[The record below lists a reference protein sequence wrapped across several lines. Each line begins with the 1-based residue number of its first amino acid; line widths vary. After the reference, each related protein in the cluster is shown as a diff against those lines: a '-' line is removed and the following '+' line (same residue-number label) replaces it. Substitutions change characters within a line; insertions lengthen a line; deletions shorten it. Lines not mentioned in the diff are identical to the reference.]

1 MSERASAPR
10 PTLAAVAARAGVSVS
25 TASLVFSGRGPVS
38 DVTRERVLAA
48 AAALDYAG
56 PDPTARSLR
65 RGSTGVIGVVT
76 EDSLVD
82 SFRDPMNLAL
92 LDGIGEQLGDERLGL
107 LVIPRVSDPGI
118 DLAAAP
124 VDAAILLGCS
134 TDVAPAVAALRQR
147 RVPVVAIEAVPMG
160 DVVAIDLDNREATR
174 RGAEHLHELGHRRVA
189 IVTLPLDSARTRGEV
204 TPERVAGSAAHTTL
218 ERLAGARAVFHGAP
232 ARSAA
237 GSTVEEG
244 SRVAREL
251 LESTPRPTA
260 IIAQSDLLAVGVLR
274 VAEQLG
280 LEVPRDLSVLGFDG
294 VRLEGATPHVL
305 TTLVQP
311 AVEKGRAA
319 AAAVLAELAGQPGRA
334 VLLHCELRVGTT
346 TGPAPAS

>member
-1 MSERASAPR
+1 ME
-10 PTLAAVAARAGVSVS
+10 
-25 TASLVFSGRGPVS
+25 
-38 DVTRERVLAA
+38 
-48 AAALDYAG
+48 
-56 PDPTARSLR
+56 
-65 RGSTGVIGVVT
+65 
-76 EDSLVD
+76 
-82 SFRDPMNLAL
+82 
-92 LDGIGEQLGDERLGL
+92 
-107 LVIPRVSDPGI
+107 
-118 DLAAAP
+118 
-124 VDAAILLGCS
+124 
-134 TDVAPAVAALRQR
+134 
-147 RVPVVAIEAVPMG
+147 

-204 TPERVAGSAAHTTL
+204 TPERVTGSAAHTTL
-218 ERLAGARAVFHGAP
+218 ERLAGARAVFPGAP

-260 IIAQSDLLAVGVLR
+260 IVAQSDLLAVGVLR